1 LVVFGRRRLE
11 TALLEAGLI
20 DAGQLE
26 AIIDEHRSSGKR
38 ISRLLTER
46 GLITE
51 DKLLSVMEE
60 QFNIPRVNLDRYPLS
75 HVVAGYIPAETALR
89 HCVVPLAEKNG
100 QIILAMADPLDLAAI
115 DDVAML
121 TGAEITPVAAGESS
135 IRYLITQLYS
145 MDNAEAKVKSQKVP
159 ETAGDKKE
167 GSLEENAAQS
177 DNDKGDQAPVIR
189 IVNSLIERAIEEEAS
204 DIHLEPSDD
213 SLRVRMRLDG
223 VLHDLTALP
232 KQSRAKII
240 SRIKIM
246 ANLDIAER
254 RLSQDGNI
262 VWKGSR
268 GGISLRVSTLPTIR
282 GEKVVIR
289 ILEKDK
295 IVLPLEK
302 LGFTK
307 SNYNTFLGLLLN
319 HAGLLLVTGPTGCG
333 KTTTLYS
340 ALHYLNR
347 PEDNIVTVEDPIE
360 YRLKG
365 INQVQV
371 NPRINRTFAG
381 ALRSILR
388 QDPNVIMVGE
398 IRDLE
403 TAKMTIQ
410 SAFTGHLVLST
421 LHTNNAAGAITRL
434 VDIGLENYLVTASLV
449 GVVAQRLVRKICP
462 DCAEEY
468 SLSDDEK
475 YFYRRYFLKEPPQK
489 LLRGRKCSSC
499 NKTGYRGRTSIQE
512 ILVLGRELQELIL
525 RGAPAEELQSKAV
538 EQGMV
543 PLMQDGLRCVEEGLT
558 TVNEVIRNTFSS
570 IIDERA
576 MSPED
581 RAALVARLYE
591 DNN

>member
-1 LVVFGRRRLE
+1 MVVFGRRRLE

-20 DAGQLE
+20 DAKQLE
-26 AIIDEHRSSGKR
+26 AIIDEQRSSGKG
-38 ISRLLTER
+38 ISKLLTEK

-75 HVVAGYIPAETALR
+75 HAVAGYIPAETALS

-100 QIILAMADPLDLAAI
+100 QIIMAMADPLDLAAI

-145 MDNAEAKVKSQKVP
+145 MNNAEANVKSQKLP
-159 ETAGDKKE
+159 ETAGGKKE
-167 GSLEENAAQS
+167 TSLEENAALPA
-177 DNDKGDQAPVIR
+177 DDKGDQAPVIR
-189 IVNSLIERAIEEEAS
+189 IVNSLIERAIEEGAS
-204 DIHLEPSDD
+204 DIHLEPSDE

-268 GGISLRVSTLPTIR
+268 GGISLRISTLPTIR

-421 LHTNNAAGAITRL
+421 LHTNSAAGAVTRL

-449 GVVAQRLVRKICP
+449 GVVAQRLVRKICA

>member
-1 LVVFGRRRLE
+1 MVVFGRRRLE

-20 DAGQLE
+20 DAKQLE
-26 AIIDEHRSSGKR
+26 AIIDEQRSSGKG
-38 ISRLLTER
+38 ISKLLTEK

-75 HVVAGYIPAETALR
+75 HAVAGYIPAETALS

-100 QIILAMADPLDLAAI
+100 QIIMAMADPLDLAAI

-145 MDNAEAKVKSQKVP
+145 MNNAEANVKSQKLP
-159 ETAGDKKE
+159 ETAGGKKE
-167 GSLEENAAQS
+167 TSLEGNAALPA
-177 DNDKGDQAPVIR
+177 DDKGDQAPVIR
-189 IVNSLIERAIEEEAS
+189 IVNSLIERAIEEGAS
-204 DIHLEPSDD
+204 DIHLEPSDE

-268 GGISLRVSTLPTIR
+268 GGISLRISTLPTIR

-421 LHTNNAAGAITRL
+421 LHTNSAAGAVTRL

-449 GVVAQRLVRKICP
+449 GVVAQRLVRKICA

>member
-1 LVVFGRRRLE
+1 MVVFGRRRLE

-20 DAGQLE
+20 DAKQLE
-26 AIIDEHRSSGKR
+26 AIIDEQRSSGKG
-38 ISRLLTER
+38 ISKLLTEK

-75 HVVAGYIPAETALR
+75 HAVAGYIPAETALS

-100 QIILAMADPLDLAAI
+100 QIIMAMADPLDLAAI

-145 MDNAEAKVKSQKVP
+145 MNNAEANVKSQKLP
-159 ETAGDKKE
+159 ETAGGKKE
-167 GSLEENAAQS
+167 TSLEENAALPA
-177 DNDKGDQAPVIR
+177 DDKGDQAPVIR
-189 IVNSLIERAIEEEAS
+189 IVNSLIERAIEEGAS
-204 DIHLEPSDD
+204 DIHLEPSDE

-421 LHTNNAAGAITRL
+421 LHTNSAAGAVTRL

-449 GVVAQRLVRKICP
+449 GVVAQRLVRKICA

>member
-20 DAGQLE
+20 DAKQLE
-26 AIIDEHRSSGKR
+26 AIIDEQRSSGKG
-38 ISRLLTER
+38 ISKLLTEK

-75 HVVAGYIPAETALR
+75 HAVAGYIPAETALS

-100 QIILAMADPLDLAAI
+100 QIIMAMADPLDLAAI

-145 MDNAEAKVKSQKVP
+145 MNNAEANVKSQKLP
-159 ETAGDKKE
+159 ETAGGKKE
-167 GSLEENAAQS
+167 TSLEENAALPA
-177 DNDKGDQAPVIR
+177 DDKGDQAPVIR
-189 IVNSLIERAIEEEAS
+189 IVNSLIERAIEEGAS
-204 DIHLEPSDD
+204 DIHLEPSDE

-268 GGISLRVSTLPTIR
+268 GGISLRISTLPTIR

-421 LHTNNAAGAITRL
+421 LHTNSAAGAVTRL

-449 GVVAQRLVRKICP
+449 GVVAQRLVRKICA